1 MCPSRSAEPPHST
14 LLTNIFLGT
23 FGIFLQWQLAW
34 RSWNFLLLLGPD
46 PKLVPG
52 TGMMLAQIWPPLK
65 EQCCDFFFLVPPL
78 PFLFLFFLTSC
89 LFPLWFWQPERYC
102 TELAKAQATREG
114 EAEPSEPV
122 SHGQQMVAFW
132 GRG

>member
-1 MCPSRSAEPPHST
+1 MCPSWSAEPPHST

-23 FGIFLQWQLAW
+23 FGIFLRWQLVR

-52 TGMMLAQIWPPLK
+52 TGMTLAQIWPPPK
-65 EQCCDFFFLVPPL
+65 EQRCDFFFFCPPP
-78 PFLFLFFLTSC
+78 PFLFLFLTSC

-102 TELAKAQATREG
+102 TELAKTRATQEG
-114 EAEPSEPV
+114 EAEPSELV
-122 SHGQQMVAFW
+122 SHGQQMVGFW
-132 GRG
+132 DRG